1 MAPRSSLPT
10 RLGKNSLWL
19 LGSRLGTQVLVAL
32 FTIVLARRLGSAGFG
47 EYAFIAALIFI
58 ANTISTFGT
67 DMLLMREIAA
77 HSDLASIPAALL
89 IQLALSALFV
99 FLLLSGARYFPNL
112 DPSAAQALKIY
123 GLALFPLALYSIFAS
138 ALRGKEQM
146 DMYALLGLA
155 GALMQVGLAWLMPAL
170 NLPGLALGMVIIQV
184 LLTILAGVFC
194 ATQIADFWKGWH
206 FNAHAM
212 PGVLRSSAPIGLLA
226 VLGMIYQKL
235 STGMLS
241 ASVGPALTGGFAAA
255 LRVLE
260 ASKSLHMAVFTA
272 LYPAMSKPQT
282 KAAEAQFFLQLW
294 SGLLAGAALV
304 ALGISILAGPL
315 VNLLFGADFSA
326 SIPALRILAWM
337 LVPYTINT
345 FLSLALLSC
354 KQEKNMMIA
363 LTSSLVAL
371 VALNLWLIP
380 RLGLSGAA
388 WAALSAESL
397 QAGLLLL
404 QLKKIHWFQVLPI
417 KRADAHELPELS

>member
-77 HSDLASIPAALL
+77 RSDLASIPAALL

-123 GLALFPLALYSIFAS
+123 GLALFPLALYSIFTS

-184 LLTILAGVFC
+184 LLTILAGIFC

-206 FNAHAM
+206 FNARAM

-272 LYPAMSKPQT
+272 LYPAMAKTQT
-282 KAAEAQFFLQLW
+282 KAADAQFFLQLW

-304 ALGISILAGPL
+304 ALGISILAEPL

-345 FLSLALLSC
+345 FLSLALLSS